1 MLYRG
6 RLYRDMSIYRYIVAA
21 LMYMYIYPTEDHVVY
36 MYKSWYLVSQPLS
49 DQLLSLPQ
57 SQPLSSQLLSL
68 PRSQPP
74 LYRKKNK
81 TTKLLV
87 NMKFEL
93 NVRIHV

>member
-1 MLYRG
+1 
-6 RLYRDMSIYRYIVAA
+6 
-21 LMYMYIYPTEDHVVY
+21 MYIYPTEDHAVY
-36 MYKSWYLVSQPLS
+36 TYKSWYLVSQPLS
-49 DQLLSLPQ
+49 DQLLSLPQSQPLPDQLLSLPQ